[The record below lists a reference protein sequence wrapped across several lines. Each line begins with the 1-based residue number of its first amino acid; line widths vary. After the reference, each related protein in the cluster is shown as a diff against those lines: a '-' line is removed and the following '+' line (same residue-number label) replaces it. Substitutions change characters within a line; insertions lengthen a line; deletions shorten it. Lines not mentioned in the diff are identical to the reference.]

1 MKRDQHTGDSAD
13 LQTEGKDRLMPSFFS
28 IFLDH
33 KYSDEC
39 TKADFQLNKSEYFP
53 CYVVLC

>member
-13 LQTEGKDRLMPSFFS
+13 PQTEGKDRLMPSFFS

-39 TKADFQLNKSEYFP
+39 TEADFQLNKSVNMFHAM
-53 CYVVLC
+53 